1 MEFLPYFISFYD
13 QIDVFLVVLVRVLAF
28 FMFVPVLSG
37 MSIPLQI
44 RLFLAVFFSA
54 AIFTSG
60 VVTAVTYHDST
71 FGLGMLLLHEFMT
84 GALMGFVLLVILNA
98 ILFAGQLMDFS
109 IGFSMVN
116 VLDPIQQIQVP
127 IIGNF
132 MFMSVSVL
140 LVVTGGL
147 NRFIQVFYRSYQFL
161 QPGTAII
168 IGNQDLAQFI
178 VVMLLSF
185 LLLAVQIAIPIVG
198 ALLIVNVIL
207 GIMVKAVPQMNVFV
221 VGMPLKVLVGI
232 FLMFTVMA
240 PALLGIYDTVFYGA
254 LETLEGIIRGMTP
267 SEY

>member
-1 MEFLPYFISFYD
+1 MEFLPYFISFFD
-13 QIDVFLVVLVRVLAF
+13 QIDIFLLILVRVLAF

-44 RLFLAVFFSA
+44 RLFLAVFFASA
-54 AIFTSG
+54 MFTSG
-60 VVTAVTYHDST
+60 VVTTVTYHDSAM
-71 FGLGMLLLHEFMT
+71 GLGILILHEFLT

-116 VLDPIQQIQVP
+116 VIDPIQQIQVP

-132 MFMSVSVL
+132 MFMSVSVI

-147 NRFIQVFYRSYQFL
+147 NRFVQVFYRSYEVIP
-161 QPGTAII
+161 PGTAVI
-168 IGNQDLAQFI
+168 IGNYELPWFI
-178 VVMLLSF
+178 IRMLLEF
-185 LLLAVQIAIPIVG
+185 LVLAVQIAIPIVG
-198 ALLIVNVIL
+198 ALLIINVIL

-232 FLMFTVMA
+232 FLMFTVMT
-240 PALLGIYDTVFYGA
+240 PALLGIYDAVFDGA
-254 LETLEGIIRGMTP
+254 MTTLLDIIWRMTP
-267 SEY
+267 VG